1 MILTD
6 KWFSTMGETDDG
18 HPIFITGRD
27 ELDAFRMS
35 GKLSER
41 VEIYWQ
47 YTPAYNAM
55 PTDADGKLMDEVQT
69 VLQRVMERDKLA
81 ILTGVYVGGG
91 ERTLVFYARTARVFG
106 ERLNEALA
114 DYPTLP
120 ITLYVEKDPDWC
132 EYMEMCEIRPFAE

>member
-1 MILTD
+1 MKLTD

-27 ELDAFRMS
+27 DLDEFQHS
-35 GKLSER
+35 GKLKER

-55 PTDADGKLMDEVQT
+55 PANEDGKLMDEVQG
-69 VLQRVMERDKLA
+69 VLRRTMECDKLA
-81 ILTGVYVGGG
+81 ILTGIYVGGG
-91 ERTLVFYARTARVFG
+91 ERTLVFYTRTARVFG

-114 DYPTLP
+114 PYPTLP
-120 ITLYVEKDPDWC
+120 IKLYVENDPDWC
-132 EYMEMCEIRPFAE
+132 EYREMCEIRPFAE